1 MGRIIESLTLDG
13 KNTEFEEFC
22 DDCGPNQ
29 KRWVL
34 ICFSITVKM
43 FAHSI
48 CGYDYI
54 FYDMKNFLCYHPLT
68 KLLKGNVFTSVCQV
82 FCPQGRGVHPLG
94 RHNPRQ
100 TQTQADTSLA
110 RPSGQTLQGDT
121 PADGYCSRRYAS
133 YWNAFSLLMQMSKSV
148 FWGILKE
155 RCQVVMVIK
164 AFSANLTFQI

>member
-43 FAHSI
+43 FAHNI

-54 FYDMKNFLCYHPLT
+54 LLYEKFPL
-68 KLLKGNVFTSVCQV
+68 L
-82 FCPQGRGVHPLG
+82 P
-94 RHNPRQ
+94 
-100 TQTQADTSLA
+100 
-110 RPSGQTLQGDT
+110 
-121 PADGYCSRRYAS
+121 
-133 YWNAFSLLMQMSKSV
+133 
-148 FWGILKE
+148 
-155 RCQVVMVIK
+155 
-164 AFSANLTFQI
+164 SANEVAER